1 MLIELAEER
10 VMLATSASARMAGSE
25 KMRFTA
31 ACASSKLP
39 RMAMPCTLGA
49 DGVVIWS
56 FWMREVPVCGKN
68 TAISTPGTSAKPAIA
83 AEPVSPEVAVRIS
96 TRLPC
101 AAAVMKTGSTERATS
116 LNAPVGPWKSSR
128 ILRPSASTSGTG
140 SSAGNFARRLRIA
153 SSRTVSGT
161 SSKSEPKAARSA
173 SASVAQSL
181 PVGAG
186 RALGTN
192 NPPSGASPRRMASRD
207 VAEQLERVLV
217 NVIYFA
223 SSRTDL

>member
-1 MLIELAEER
+1 MLIELAEES
-10 VMLATSASARMAGSE
+10 VMPAASASARICGSA

-31 ACASSKLP
+31 AWASSKLP

-68 TAISTPGTSAKPAIA
+68 TAISTPGTFAKPAIA

-116 LNAPVGPWKSSR
+116 LKAPVGPWKSSR
-128 ILRPSASTSGTG
+128 ILKPSASTSGMG
-140 SSAGNFARRLRIA
+140 SSAGNLARRRWRA
-153 SSRTVSGT
+153 WTSRRRSRRGRWRGRRARRRARARAGWRAGCRRRGSSGCW
-161 SSKSEPKAARSA
+161 
-173 SASVAQSL
+173 
-181 PVGAG
+181 
-186 RALGTN
+186 
-192 NPPSGASPRRMASRD
+192 
-207 VAEQLERVLV
+207 
-217 NVIYFA
+217 
-223 SSRTDL
+223 